1 VRPVKTAASLCD
13 ALMKYLGT
21 VRNASRRAVRK
32 DADRS
37 RRLHDLRLGLLIV
50 AAASARAPISLIRE
64 AWVPIR
70 IGGIATV
77 PSAKRICQTFRAREG
92 QDPRWNGISIGGPH
106 LA

>member
-1 VRPVKTAASLCD
+1 
-13 ALMKYLGT
+13 
-21 VRNASRRAVRK
+21 
-32 DADRS
+32 
-37 RRLHDLRLGLLIV
+37 LRLELLIV

-77 PSAKRICQTFRAREG
+77 PSAKRICQTLRAREG
-92 QDPRWNGISIGGPH
+92 QDPRRSGIRIVSVIGPH

>member
-1 VRPVKTAASLCD
+1 MAACHGHLEQLVVVSL
-13 ALMKYLGT
+13 G
-21 VRNASRRAVRK
+21 AVPEGGW
-32 DADRS
+32 DY
-37 RRLHDLRLGLLIV
+37 LIV

-77 PSAKRICQTFRAREG
+77 PSAKRICQTLRAREG
-92 QDPRWNGISIGGPH
+92 QDPRRSGISIVSVIGPH